1 MDHDGIII
9 VDKIDDESNDLINK
23 LQIGWEN
30 EMNVSVDEKIQ
41 DDNAQ
46 NQDISIP
53 INEEQKTNKKM
64 RGLPKTI
71 LVNQQKYQDILEKQH
86 KIIKKKKTTDNSK
99 IKSNGKNMT
108 HVDSKK
114 NSEINEKEG
123 LKKVIFNGVIK
134 WIKQEVK
141 NDSIKQEVE
150 NDLIKQEMKNDSIKQ
165 EMKNDSIKQEVE
177 NDSIKQEISNYS
189 TKSESKKMGK
199 FDDISQINKVTQKL
213 PTMMAKKMDIY
224 NNSMMNKQIEKTEKQ
239 TTSDRKIPPKYA
251 KQIQLEIKKQTTKNV
266 KNFSD
271 LRRVKAIEDIDP
283 NIGMNTCKA
292 SIHELRKMKLE
303 QRMRANK
310 EAKQQMEAN
319 KRESAIQNIMNNQD
333 MSKFAKTVAIKNLS
347 VNSRHQKKHK
357 PKPPNAERVAE
368 LTH

>member
-71 LVNQQKYQDILEKQH
+71 LVNKQKNQDILEKQH
-86 KIIKKKKTTDNSK
+86 KIIETLKKKKTTDNSK

-134 WIKQEVK
+134 WIKQE
-141 NDSIKQEVE
+141 E
-150 NDLIKQEMKNDSIKQ
+150 KNDSIKQ

>member
-53 INEEQKTNKKM
+53 INEEQKTNK
-64 RGLPKTI
+64 
-71 LVNQQKYQDILEKQH
+71 ILEKQH
-86 KIIKKKKTTDNSK
+86 KKIETLKKKKTTDNSK

-114 NSEINEKEG
+114 NSEINAKEG

-165 EMKNDSIKQEVE
+165 EMKNDSIK
-177 NDSIKQEISNYS
+177 
-189 TKSESKKMGK
+189 
-199 FDDISQINKVTQKL
+199 
-213 PTMMAKKMDIY
+213 
-224 NNSMMNKQIEKTEKQ
+224 
-239 TTSDRKIPPKYA
+239 
-251 KQIQLEIKKQTTKNV
+251 
-266 KNFSD
+266 
-271 LRRVKAIEDIDP
+271 
-283 NIGMNTCKA
+283 
-292 SIHELRKMKLE
+292 
-303 QRMRANK
+303 
-310 EAKQQMEAN
+310 
-319 KRESAIQNIMNNQD
+319 
-333 MSKFAKTVAIKNLS
+333 
-347 VNSRHQKKHK
+347 
-357 PKPPNAERVAE
+357 
-368 LTH
+368 

>member
-86 KIIKKKKTTDNSK
+86 KIIETLKKKKTTDNSK

-150 NDLIKQEMKNDSIKQ
+150 NDF
-165 EMKNDSIKQEVE
+165 
-177 NDSIKQEISNYS
+177 IKQEISNYS